1 MTTNNN
7 RRILHTM
14 LRVSDLQQS
23 VEFYT
28 RVIGMRVLRRLDQ
41 PSEKYTLAFLGFA
54 AEAQNSALELTYNYG
69 VTHYETGTAY
79 GHIAIAV
86 DNCEQAC
93 ADIKKRGGHIL
104 HKPTP
109 LKGSAEIIAFISDPD
124 GYQIELIQRP
134 AQPRNSNTKPQT
146 EPQIK

>member
-1 MTTNNN
+1 MTTINN

-23 VEFYT
+23 IDFYT
-28 RVIGMRVLRRLDQ
+28 RVIGMHVLRMLDQ
-41 PSEKYTLAFLGFA
+41 PTEKYTLAFLGFA
-54 AEAQNSALELTYNYG
+54 DEAQSCALELTYNYD

-93 ADIKKRGGHIL
+93 IDTKKRGGHIL
-104 HKPTP
+104 NGPTA
-109 LKGSAEIIAFISDPD
+109 LKGSAEVIAFISDPD

-134 AQPRNSNTKPQT
+134 AQPRYSNTMS
-146 EPQIK
+146 QIK